1 MRNIIRDVFYTI
13 EWRKQEKDIYASLFI
28 LGSILTVIL
37 AFVCLLEL
45 YHAWHHLTHDK
56 RPTKALL
63 HIGLFLSC
71 LVLLSIIAYG
81 TFTLY
86 AWQ

>member
-1 MRNIIRDVFYTI
+1 MRNIIRDIFYTI

-28 LGSILTVIL
+28 MGAILSVILT
-37 AFVCLLEL
+37 FVCLLEL
-45 YHAWHHLTHDK
+45 YHAWNHLTHDR

-71 LVLLSIIAYG
+71 LVLLTIIAYG
-81 TFTLY
+81 TITLY